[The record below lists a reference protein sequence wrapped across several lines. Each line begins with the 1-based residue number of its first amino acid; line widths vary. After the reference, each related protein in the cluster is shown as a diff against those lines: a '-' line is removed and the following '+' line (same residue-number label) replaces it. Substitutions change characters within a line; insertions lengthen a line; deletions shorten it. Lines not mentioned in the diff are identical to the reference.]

1 MYRRRLTCKQCLRSF
16 LQGEVGSNPHQV
28 CSAKCL
34 AEAEAKAPPAMTG
47 KLRSVNRRA
56 RA

>member
-16 LQGEVGSNPHQV
+16 LQGEAGSNPHQV

-34 AEAEAKAPPAMTG
+34 AEAEAKAPPVITG
-47 KLRSVNRRA
+47 NLRNSGRR
-56 RA
+56 